1 MRKGNLLKVTDKK
14 QLKNGNLYMENEL
27 NLTIYKQQIINR
39 STWSIKIKK
48 AWQQQIGQLSE
59 EKKQATKC

>member
-1 MRKGNLLKVTDKK
+1 
-14 QLKNGNLYMENEL
+14 MENEL